1 MEKENDKKPEEN
13 NGSKPLDQKPVGGYP
28 FQVNGKELLC
38 QHEKLVALDVLRL
51 AKDKN
56 AFSGKPEDYLLAD
69 AGGEGH
75 QYKLDDWVDL
85 SGEKEFITTP
95 NQDTPVAQAA

>member
-1 MEKENDKKPEEN
+1 MEKENDKKPEES
-13 NGSKPLDQKPVGGYP
+13 NGSKPLDQKPAEGYH
-28 FQVNGKELLC
+28 FQVNGKELLS

-56 AFSGKPEDYLLAD
+56 AFPGKPEEYLLED
-69 AGGEGH
+69 VGGEGR
-75 QYKLDDWVDL
+75 QYKLNDWVDL